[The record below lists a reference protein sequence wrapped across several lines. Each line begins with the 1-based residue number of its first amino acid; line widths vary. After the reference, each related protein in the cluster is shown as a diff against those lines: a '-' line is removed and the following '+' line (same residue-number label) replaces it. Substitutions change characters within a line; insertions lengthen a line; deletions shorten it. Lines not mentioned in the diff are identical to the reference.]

1 MFLID
6 KNAELTPAF
15 IGKCLGQF
23 QTRDIPYLNK
33 L

>member
-15 IGKCLGQF
+15 IGKCLAQF
-23 QTRDIPYLNK
+23 QTAEIPQLNRF
-33 L
+33 